1 MAEKYLKRSPLKETP
16 LHHAGQSLDEEIE
29 RITEKGIL
37 EPLFY
42 FTGVLIIA
50 GAFWDVYLTRVI
62 PNPWFATLVV
72 VIVFI
77 IAAARIIKA
86 RKQIKLLRMAR
97 DGEKIVAENLDI
109 VKQDGS
115 TVFHDIIG
123 ENFNIDHVVLSRHG
137 IYVVETKTW
146 SKPAKGNPSITYNG
160 KRICAD
166 GFEPDKNPLDQVA
179 AASRWL
185 EEIIQSSTGKKFPVR
200 PVIVFPGWFVEPM
213 PEDSRIWVLNPKVLS
228 TFIKNESL
236 KISETDLHMIA
247 FHLSRYI
254 RSDT

>member
-1 MAEKYLKRSPLKETP
+1 MAEKYQKKSPIKETP
-16 LHHAGQSLDEEIE
+16 LHHAGQSLDEQIE
-29 RITEKGIL
+29 KIIENSIW
-37 EPLFY
+37 EPVFY
-42 FTGVLIIA
+42 AA
-50 GAFWDVYLTRVI
+50 GFFIVTLTFWNIHLTQVI
-62 PNPWFATLVV
+62 PNPWFATILTII
-72 VIVFI
+72 VII
-77 IAAARIIKA
+77 ISAFRMVRA
-86 RKQIKLLRMAR
+86 RKKIRSLRMAR

-123 ENFNIDHVVLSRHG
+123 ENFNLDHVVLSRHG

-166 GFEPDKNPLDQVA
+166 GFEPDRNPLDQVA

-185 EEIIQSSTGKKFPVR
+185 GEIIQSSTGKKFPVR

-213 PEDSRIWVLNPKVLS
+213 PEDSHIWVLNPKVLH
-228 TFIKNESL
+228 TFIKNEPM
-236 KISETDLHMIA
+236 KISETDLHLIA

-254 RSDT
+254 RSND